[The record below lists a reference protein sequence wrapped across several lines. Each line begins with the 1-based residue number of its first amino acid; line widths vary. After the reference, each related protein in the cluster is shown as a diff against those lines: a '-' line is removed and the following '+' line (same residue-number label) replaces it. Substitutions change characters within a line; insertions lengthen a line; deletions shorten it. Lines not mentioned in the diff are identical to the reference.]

1 MKTTPKIIAM
11 LMALVLCGSLLAGC
25 GGDGGAESS
34 ASGQNAGA
42 SAAEDGAYTITM
54 AYIGSEQPNEESV
67 LAAVQEQVK
76 ADTEFNLEL
85 IQLGFG
91 DYQQKLNLMLSGG
104 DKLDVFPIGPGL
116 AGTYKNAGQ
125 LVELTELIDTHG
137 QGIVELMGEGVAKS
151 GSLNGFVYGLPSN
164 KESAS
169 RNGFVMRK
177 DVVEELGIDVES
189 INTMDEMT
197 AVFEQVKAAHP
208 ELDCV
213 AGTNLVIGTAMWD
226 TLGDSFGVLMDCG
239 KDREVTN
246 LFESEE
252 YHKRVSRIHDWYQKG
267 YVKLDAATS
276 TETTQNLMKS
286 GSLFCYMSSIKPGFL
301 VQEEA
306 ATGMELVTTYIDNDD
321 GSMANIICTGNVNY
335 FDWGIAAQSEDPEK
349 AMEFLNYIYTSPEW
363 NNLMNFGIEGQD
375 YVRVEESDVLIDYPE
390 GTDASSVYH
399 LNMGWML
406 PNQFIGY
413 VWNGQPEDIWEQ
425 YQDFNAS
432 ATYSV
437 AFGFLP
443 DTSSLATELTAL
455 SSVNS
460 EYNNALVTGSV
471 SNVDTA
477 LSEFNEKLYA
487 AGLQKVMDLKQEQ
500 LDAWFE
506 AQGN

>member
-76 ADTEFNLEL
+76 ADTGFNLEL

-137 QGIVELMGEGVAKS
+137 QGIVELMGEDVAKS

-349 AMEFLNYIYTSPEW
+349 AMEFLNYIYTSPE
-363 NNLMNFGIEGQD
+363 
-375 YVRVEESDVLIDYPE
+375 
-390 GTDASSVYH
+390 
-399 LNMGWML
+399 
-406 PNQFIGY
+406 
-413 VWNGQPEDIWEQ
+413 
-425 YQDFNAS
+425 
-432 ATYSV
+432 
-437 AFGFLP
+437 
-443 DTSSLATELTAL
+443 
-455 SSVNS
+455 
-460 EYNNALVTGSV
+460 
-471 SNVDTA
+471 
-477 LSEFNEKLYA
+477 
-487 AGLQKVMDLKQEQ
+487 
-500 LDAWFE
+500 
-506 AQGN
+506 